1 LFSALFCIGATLL
14 TMQKFTG
21 IKTAVALSILCVP
34 AIYKN
39 CAEIMWKRT
48 ARRCNLCNKVIHS
61 EPLFPIHMTFIFV
74 LNILTMVMT
83 YITVCIVRQSKAQT
97 GGCVVN
103 IYWAISSYGG
113 HY

>member
-1 LFSALFCIGATLL
+1 L
-14 TMQKFTG
+14 QKFTG
-21 IKTAVALSILCVP
+21 IKTAVALSISSIGILCVP

-48 ARRCNLCNKVIHS
+48 ARRCNSCNKVIHS
-61 EPLFPIHMTFIFV
+61 EPLFPIHMTLIFV
-74 LNILTMVMT
+74 LNILTMVLT

-103 IYWAISSYGG
+103 IYWAISS
-113 HY
+113 